1 MSSEL
6 ETSVRDAPPMVVLD
20 LRGDVTSFAQD
31 PLRAAFAEATRRGTR
46 TIMLNFEGVN
56 YLNSAGIAAIIA
68 LIGEARNA
76 DRQLLVTG
84 LSAHYQMIFDM
95 MGLTAYA
102 PFFPSEEAARRSI
115 SFGA

>member
-20 LRGDVTSFAQD
+20 LRGDVTSFAID
-31 PLRAAFAEATRRGTR
+31 PLKAAFVEASGMSTR
-46 TIMLNFEGVN
+46 TILVNFEGVN

-68 LIGEARNA
+68 LIGEARKA
-76 DRQLLVTG
+76 HRQLLLTG

-102 PFFPSEEAARRSI
+102 PVFQSEEAARRSV
-115 SFGA
+115 SFGT